1 MTSSGLYNQN
11 QFIANVN
18 SKVNPAV
25 SLFGYYVFN
34 KASSNTDGLST
45 FPANPYSYAGEY
57 GPAATDVR
65 NRVLFGGTIL
75 LRFGIRLNPLFT
87 WQSGAPFNITTGED
101 NYGTSLFTARP
112 GFATDPSRPDLVQ
125 TVYGLLDPNPIP
137 GEKLVPRNYGRGP
150 DMVSFN
156 LRVGRTWGF
165 GPEKGGG
172 GAVRSSRDSGPSSG
186 PALSA
191 PRGGGGMF
199 APATTP
205 RKYNL
210 TVAMSGRN
218 LLNHTNQGPIIG
230 NITSPLFGQSNQV
243 AGGANGEGFS
253 ENANNRRLELQI
265 RFTF

>member
-1 MTSSGLYNQN
+1 
-11 QFIANVN
+11 
-18 SKVNPAV
+18 
-25 SLFGYYVFN
+25 
-34 KASSNTDGLST
+34 
-45 FPANPYSYAGEY
+45 
-57 GPAATDVR
+57 
-65 NRVLFGGTIL
+65 
-75 LRFGIRLNPLFT
+75 
-87 WQSGAPFNITTGED
+87 
-101 NYGTSLFTARP
+101 
-112 GFATDPSRPDLVQ
+112 
-125 TVYGLLDPNPIP
+125 
-137 GEKLVPRNYGRGP
+137 
-150 DMVSFN
+150 MVSFN

-172 GAVRSSRDSGPSSG
+172 GAVRSSRDSGASSG

-210 TVAMSGRN
+210 TLAMSGRN
-218 LLNHTNQGPIIG
+218 ILNHTNQGPIIG

-253 ENANNRRLELQI
+253 ENASNRRLELQL